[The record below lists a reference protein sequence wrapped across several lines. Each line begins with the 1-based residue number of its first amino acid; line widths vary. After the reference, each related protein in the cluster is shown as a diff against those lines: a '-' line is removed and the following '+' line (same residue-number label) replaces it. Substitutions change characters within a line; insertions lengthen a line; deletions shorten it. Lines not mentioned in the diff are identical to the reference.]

1 MQTIPEER
9 EDAPYC
15 GIDSCCCIDSAGFDF
30 SKKKLAGSEVCVA
43 IPQIRLSTNNQRAT
57 REEGGDAPYCGI
69 DCIGICCSGY
79 ICCCG
84 GAVAPGGLISAGM
97 HCSAHLQIRSSR
109 LHSRLASQLSFSR
122 LSAISAS
129 SQLSC
134 PASELSTSGHDARD
148 PRRLRTPEHW
158 RTTGCAGPAG

>member
-1 MQTIPEER
+1 MGELTSAKRLQKPFVREKCFSSRFADDNRGER
-9 EDAPYC
+9 QDAPYC

-30 SKKKLAGSEVCVA
+30 SKKKLAGSEVCFA
-43 IPQIRLSTNNQRAT
+43 IPQISLSTNNQRAT

-109 LHSRLASQLSFSR
+109 LHSRLGSQLSF
-122 LSAISAS
+122 ISS
-129 SQLSC
+129 VSHFSVQSTQLPC
-134 PASELSTSGHDARD
+134 I
-148 PRRLRTPEHW
+148 
-158 RTTGCAGPAG
+158 